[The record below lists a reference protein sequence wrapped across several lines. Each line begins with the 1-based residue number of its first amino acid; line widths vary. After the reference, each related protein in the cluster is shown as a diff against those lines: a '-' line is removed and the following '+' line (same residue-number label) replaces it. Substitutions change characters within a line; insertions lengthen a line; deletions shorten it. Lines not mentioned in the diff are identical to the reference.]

1 MQTELRIVVSMALL
15 RLLAGSIEITAA
27 LLMLKFGR
35 VHTAMKINGILG
47 LIGPI
52 ILTLVSA
59 LGLLGL
65 AQQLPPTRVLA
76 AAGVALI
83 FSALGKTQ
91 KGSAAPP
98 YFSYGYILYKAG
110 QRGLFPADGADCRS
124 RPPPV
129 LSPMEAGMGT
139 DPYRRRSRYHS

>member
-15 RLLAGSIEITAA
+15 RLFAGSIEITAA

-65 AQQLPPTRVLA
+65 AQQLPPTRVVLA

-83 FSALGKTQ
+83 F
-91 KGSAAPP
+91 
-98 YFSYGYILYKAG
+98 
-110 QRGLFPADGADCRS
+110 
-124 RPPPV
+124 
-129 LSPMEAGMGT
+129 LST
-139 DPYRRRSRYHS
+139 R